1 MLIHASAVAIQ
12 NQGILIAGPSGVGK
26 SSLALRLI
34 DEGATLIADDQVVL
48 ESSNDGLIASPL
60 PQGAGLLEIRGIGI
74 MRLPFI
80 AKVPVRFYVELVTD
94 PSSLER
100 LPSPKTHSFLDCK
113 LPAYKLWG
121 QSACAPAIIHSLL
134 KYPLETN
141 V

>member
-12 NQGILIAGPSGVGK
+12 DQGVLIAGPSGAGK
-26 SSLALRLI
+26 SSLVLRLI
-34 DEGATLIADDQVVL
+34 DEGAKLIADDQVVL
-48 ESSNDGLIASPL
+48 ESSNDDGLIASPL

-100 LPSPKTHSFLDCK
+100 LPSSQTHSFLDCK
-113 LPAYKLWG
+113 LPA
-121 QSACAPAIIHSLL
+121 
-134 KYPLETN
+134 
-141 V
+141 